1 MLTRFLPFGLLDGN
15 EALNGQH
22 VRVAVRGRAP
32 ARPAPE
38 TMYNDHSPG
47 GILLKTLHNGHDG
60 DVVLQGNE
68 KSDSISRIAFWEEI
82 FV

>member
-1 MLTRFLPFGLLDGN
+1 
-15 EALNGQH
+15 
-22 VRVAVRGRAP
+22 
-32 ARPAPE
+32 
-38 TMYNDHSPG
+38 MYNDHSPG